1 MLAIAA
7 GCGGSNRDQA
17 HAAAE
22 DYVEALQD
30 GDAEAACELLTRGA
44 VNELEDRTGS
54 ECAVEMEELFAA
66 LEDQGGSL
74 EDVRVDEVNVAG
86 QVATATF
93 TGPLG
98 KATTE
103 MSKEDGDWKLSSAPG
118 G

>member
-1 MLAIAA
+1 MLALTA

-17 HAAAE
+17 RAAAE

-44 VNELEDRTGS
+44 ANELEDRTGGD
-54 ECAVEMEELFAA
+54 CGAAMNELFAA
-66 LEDQGGSL
+66 LEAQGGSL
-74 EDVRVDEVNVAG
+74 EDVQVDEVNAAG

-93 TGPLG
+93 TGSLG

-103 MSKEDGDWKLSSAPG
+103 LSKENGDWKLSSAPG
-118 G
+118 I